1 MLDLLTTETFNFKKT
16 VLENGLRVVTET
28 HNWAKT
34 VHVGFFI
41 ECGTKHEL
49 EGQTG
54 MAHFTEHMVF
64 KGTEHKSALD
74 LVLDIEKAGADINAH
89 TSREYTCFTTTGLK
103 DSLPLCL
110 NTLSDLVFH
119 ADFKAEEFER
129 EKGVVIQE
137 IDMSK
142 DNLEDHIFD
151 LFFELTF
158 PGHPVSRNIL
168 GTKKSLN
175 KISRQDLVSYYDEC
189 FQTSKMIIS
198 AAGPISHDEFVDLVR
213 RQGLDQKQ
221 KAKPK
226 QYPEVLQ
233 LPPLKSK
240 SYNEWQARPS
250 EQAHLV
256 IGLPSVSFL
265 DKHRF
270 EAYVLSSY
278 LGGGMT
284 SRLYQVIREQKGWA
298 YNVYTYLQS
307 FLEGGSLAV
316 YIGSAPENV
325 NAILKI
331 LDDEFSLLLKNGIS
345 LEDLNLYKT
354 QVKASIVMGMD
365 DLESRMNSIGI
376 NEMIF
381 KKYRSAEDVIY
392 DLDQISIESFNSM
405 LPRILIP
412 EQMSIL
418 CMGETRRLVPTAMD
432 EFKNFKWGFL

>member
-1 MLDLLTTETFNFKKT
+1 MHTSNFKKT
-16 VLENGLRVVTET
+16 VLENGIRVVTET
-28 HNWAKT
+28 HSWAKT

-64 KGTEHKSALD
+64 KGTADKSPLD
-74 LVLDIEKAGADINAH
+74 IVLDIEKAGADINAH
-89 TSREYTCFTTTGLK
+89 TSREYTSFTTTGLK
-103 DSLPLCL
+103 ESLPLCL
-110 NTLSDLVFH
+110 NTLTDLVFN
-119 ADFKAEEFER
+119 ADFKEDEFER

-158 PGHPVSRNIL
+158 KGHPVSRNIL
-168 GTKKSLN
+168 GTKKSLK
-175 KISRQDLVSYYDEC
+175 KITRDDLVNYYEEC
-189 FQTSKMIIS
+189 YQTSKMIIS
-198 AAGPISHDEFVDLVR
+198 VAGPITHEEFIDLIKK
-213 RQGLDQKQ
+213 QGLDKKQ
-221 KAKPK
+221 KSKPK
-226 QYPEVLQ
+226 VYPENVSLSA
-233 LPPLKSK
+233 LKPL

-265 DKHRF
+265 SPNRF

-307 FLEGGSLAV
+307 FLEGGSLSV

-325 NAILKI
+325 NAILEL
-331 LDDEFSLLLKNGIS
+331 LDQEFKLLLKNGIS

-354 QVKASIVMGMD
+354 QVKANIVMGMD

-381 KKYRSAEDVIY
+381 KKYRSAEDVII
-392 DLDQISIESFNSM
+392 DLDKISIETFNNM
-405 LPRILIP
+405 LPQSLIP

-418 CMGETRRLVPTAMD
+418 CMGETSRLVPTAID
-432 EFKNFKWGFL
+432 EFKNFKWRFL

>member
-1 MLDLLTTETFNFKKT
+1 MLSPQFNKT
-16 VLENGLRVVTET
+16 ILDNGIRVVTET

-54 MAHFTEHMVF
+54 MAHLTEHMVF
-64 KGTEHKSALD
+64 KGTATKSSLD

-89 TSREYTCFTTTGLK
+89 TSRDYTCFTTTGLK
-103 DSLPLCL
+103 ESLPLCL
-110 NTLSDLVFH
+110 TTLTDLVFN
-119 ADFKAEEFER
+119 ADFKPDEFER

-151 LFFELTF
+151 LFFELSF
-158 PGHPVSRNIL
+158 KGHPVSRNIL
-168 GTKKSLN
+168 GSKKSLK
-175 KISRQDLVSYYDEC
+175 KITRQNLVDYYEQC
-189 FQTSKMIIS
+189 YQPSKMVIS
-198 AAGPISHDEFVDLVR
+198 VAGPITHDEFLSLIKE
-213 RQGLDQKQ
+213 QGLDQRK
-221 KAKPK
+221 
-226 QYPEVLQ
+226 
-233 LPPLKSK
+233 KSK
-240 SYNEWQARPS
+240 PILYKENVKLEPLSQVGFNEWQSRPS

-265 DKHRF
+265 DPYRF

-284 SRLYQVIREQKGWA
+284 SRLYQVVREQKGWA

-307 FLEGGSLAV
+307 FLEGGSLSI
-316 YIGSAPENV
+316 YIGAASENV
-325 NAILKI
+325 NAILEL
-331 LDDEFSLLLKNGIS
+331 LDQEFKLLLKDGIS
-345 LEDLNLYKT
+345 IDDLNLYKT

-365 DLESRMNSIGI
+365 DLESRMNSIGV

-381 KKYRSAEDVIY
+381 KKYRSAEAVIE
-392 DLDQISIESFNSM
+392 DLDKISIESFNKM
-405 LPRILIP
+405 LPNSLI
-412 EQMSIL
+412 QDKMSIL
-418 CMGETRRLVPTAMD
+418 CMGETNRLAPNSMTS
-432 EFKNFKWGFL
+432 FKDFKWTF